1 MEQTKSKIE
10 KIYLTTKNLNEYEVR
25 RRKQLKEKINDVK
38 EKTLLLVF

>member
-1 MEQTKSKIE
+1 MEQTKSKLE